1 MGALILQGL
10 AGSPNYFGLLNN
22 LVTLINCESLK
33 KIGEMAYVT
42 PARFSRGQTKLILS
56 DSKE

>member
-22 LVTLINCESLK
+22 LVTLINCEK